1 MKKTKK
7 KDIGFIGEDLAINFL
22 EKNGYEILERNYR
35 CKYGEIDLIAQVEN
49 KLVFIEVKLKKVCR
63 GILNMPWCKAIEA
76 VDYSKQKKI
85 IKSALNYIQENN
97 IENLG
102 IQFDVVG
109 IELEAKNPPFITH
122 LKNAFEP
129 IESDFEE

>member
-35 CKYGEIDLIAQVEN
+35 CKYGEIDLIARIEDR
-49 KLVFIEVKLKKVCR
+49 LVFVEVKLKKVCR

-76 VDYSKQKKI
+76 VDFSKQRKI

-102 IQFDVVG
+102 IQLDVVG
-109 IELEAKNPPFITH
+109 IELGAGKTPSITH
-122 LKNAFEP
+122 LKNAFELV
-129 IESDFEE
+129 ESDFEE

>member
-1 MKKTKK
+1 VPEMKKTKK

-22 EKNGYEILERNYR
+22 EKNGYEILERNYKCR
-35 CKYGEIDLIAQVEN
+35 YGEIDLIARIEDR
-49 KLVFIEVKLKKVCR
+49 LVFVEVKLKK
-63 GILNMPWCKAIEA
+63 GESYCKAIEA

-102 IQFDVVG
+102 IQFDIIG
-109 IELEAKNPPFITH
+109 IELEDGKPPSIIH
-122 LKNAFEP
+122 IKNAFEP
-129 IESDFEE
+129 SESDFEE